1 MPPDLLPADVETLLR
16 VHVGS
21 YEHLAVLLQ
30 VFREPQ
36 KEWSIQELSTTLRI
50 ASKLV
55 ESALT
60 DLGRAKLVL
69 PDETEHSYRYAGAGS
84 MDATVAVLARE
95 YADNPVGIV
104 KLLSAGAI
112 KRLRTSALRAFSDA
126 FVIVK
131 RERDD
136 G

>member
-1 MPPDLLPADVETLLR
+1 MPPDSLPADVQTLLR

-36 KEWSIQELSTTLRI
+36 KEWSITQLSATLRI

-60 DLGRAKLVL
+60 DLCRAKLVL
-69 PDETEHSYRYAGAGS
+69 PDETGTTYRYAGTGS

-104 KLLSAGAI
+104 KLLSDSAI
-112 KRLRTSALRAFSDA
+112 QRLRTYALRAFSDA
-126 FVIVK
+126 FVVVK
-131 RERDD
+131 KERDD

>member
-1 MPPDLLPADVETLLR
+1 VPPDSLSTDVENLLR
-16 VHVGS
+16 AHVAS

-36 KEWSIQELSTTLRI
+36 KQWSIQELSATLRFT
-50 ASKLV
+50 SKIV

-60 DLGRAKLVL
+60 DLCRAALVL
-69 PDETEHSYRYAGAGS
+69 PDETEHSFRYAATGN
-84 MDATVAVLARE
+84 MDATVAILARE

-104 KLLSAGAI
+104 KLLSDGAI
-112 KRLRTSALRAFSDA
+112 QRLRTSALRAFSDA

-131 RERDD
+131 RDRDD

>member
-1 MPPDLLPADVETLLR
+1 MPPDPLSADVETLLR

-36 KEWSIQELSTTLRI
+36 KEWSIQELSAALRI

-60 DLGRAKLVL
+60 DLCRAKLVL
-69 PDETEHSYRYAGAGS
+69 PDATEHSYRYAGTGS

-95 YADNPVGIV
+95 YAENPVGIV
-104 KLLSAGAI
+104 KMLSDSAI
-112 KRLRTSALRAFSDA
+112 QRLRTSALRALSDA
-126 FVIVK
+126 FVVVK